1 MSNKKKADAA
11 VHRAAANSPR
21 RGSGGAHYRGARE
34 TAQCELE
41 KLLGGAAKNEDNSGK
56 SVSANVNVVVV
67 GTPDGIFNT
76 GSVFVFRRNGAT
88 WLDKPY
94 RGDQP

>member
-1 MSNKKKADAA
+1 MRPCIERPRIVLGVVAA
-11 VHRAAANSPR
+11 VLSTEGLENQA
-21 RGSGGAHYRGARE
+21 

-41 KLLGGAAKNEDNSGK
+41 KLVGSAAKNEDNSGE
-56 SVSANVNVVVV
+56 SVSASGNVVVV

-94 RGDQP
+94 RGDRP

>member
-1 MSNKKKADAA
+1 M
-11 VHRAAANSPR
+11 RPCIERPR
-21 RGSGGAHYRGARE
+21 IVLVTDGLENQA

-41 KLLGGAAKNEDNSGK
+41 KLVGSAAKNEDNSGE
-56 SVSANVNVVVV
+56 SVSASGNVVVV
-67 GTPDGIFNT
+67 GTPDGVFNT

-94 RGDQP
+94 RGDRP

>member
-1 MSNKKKADAA
+1 M
-11 VHRAAANSPR
+11 RPCIERPR
-21 RGSGGAHYRGARE
+21 IVLVTKGLENQA

-41 KLLGGAAKNEDNSGK
+41 KLVGSAAKNEDNSGE
-56 SVSANVNVVVV
+56 SVSASGNVVVV
-67 GTPDGIFNT
+67 GPPDGIFNT

-94 RGDQP
+94 RGDRP

>member
-1 MSNKKKADAA
+1 MRPCIERPRIVLGVVAA
-11 VHRAAANSPR
+11 VLSTE
-21 RGSGGAHYRGARE
+21 GL
-34 TAQCELE
+34 AQCELE
-41 KLLGGAAKNEDNSGK
+41 KLVGSAAKNEDNSGK

-67 GTPDGIFNT
+67 GTADGIFYT

>member
-1 MSNKKKADAA
+1 M
-11 VHRAAANSPR
+11 HRAAANSPR
-21 RGSGGAHYRGARE
+21 VVAAVLSTEGLANQA

-41 KLLGGAAKNEDNSGK
+41 KLGGSAAKNEDNSGK
-56 SVSANVNVVVV
+56 SVSASVNVVVV